1 MSLWA
6 PSTSDANQDK
16 VNCITELLPERA
28 IARAKYLD
36 DFFTRHKKPVGPLH
50 GLPISVKEHIKM
62 KGLGLNIGFVSWWGR
77 KAEEDAHLLEILWEA
92 GCVFYVRTTE
102 PQALMHLETSS
113 NLYGV
118 TTNPFNRNLSAG
130 GSSGGE
136 GALMGLRGSCLGI
149 GSDIGGS
156 IRSPAANCGVYGL
169 RPTSYRLPLGGFMA
183 TMMGSEQIVPVSG
196 PFSTTLEGVKL
207 FMKTVIA
214 AKPWLSA
221 PSLVPFP
228 WRDQYSHLEARNG
241 KKLKVGVLWDDEVVR
256 PHPPVRRALREVV
269 EKLRAIDTIEVVD
282 WKPLRHS
289 EAWDIIARLYFCDGA
304 AEEIQS
310 IEESGEPFRP
320 LSIHILKD
328 NPYVKRLS
336 IEELWYWTLRREAY
350 RNEYAQAWNDTAN
363 TKPTADDFSGG
374 EGSNRPVDVILCPAT
389 PGASSP
395 LDTAKYWCYTSQWN
409 LLDYPALVFPVS
421 KVDPQIDL
429 ADQVF
434 ESMNEQDAYNFKL
447 CMSFLSSSLSFPL
460 IFFVS
465 RFPKAPSP
473 LSFSIGATALRLKN
487 FADRIFFFYIFFSFQ
502 MIRKYIKGHQYPCSL
517 WDADMRMKKSLR
529 LSSTLLRRSNFH
541 LLRLDNK

>member
-1 MSLWA
+1 M
-6 PSTSDANQDK
+6 
-16 VNCITELLPERA
+16 
-28 IARAKYLD
+28 
-36 DFFTRHKKPVGPLH
+36 
-50 GLPISVKEHIKM
+50 
-62 KGLGLNIGFVSWWGR
+62 
-77 KAEEDAHLLEILWEA
+77 
-92 GCVFYVRTTE
+92 
-102 PQALMHLETSS
+102 
-113 NLYGV
+113 
-118 TTNPFNRNLSAG
+118 
-130 GSSGGE
+130 
-136 GALMGLRGSCLGI
+136 
-149 GSDIGGS
+149 
-156 IRSPAANCGVYGL
+156 
-169 RPTSYRLPLGGFMA
+169 
-183 TMMGSEQIVPVSG
+183 
-196 PFSTTLEGVKL
+196 
-207 FMKTVIA
+207 
-214 AKPWLSA
+214 
-221 PSLVPFP
+221 
-228 WRDQYSHLEARNG
+228 
-241 KKLKVGVLWDDEVVR
+241 WDDEVVR

-282 WKPLRHS
+282 WKPLRHA
-289 EAWDIIARLYFCDGA
+289 EAWEIIARLYFCDGA

-374 EGSNRPVDVILCPAT
+374 EGSDRPVDVILCPAT

-395 LDTAKYWCYTSQWN
+395 LDTAKYFCYTSQWN

-465 RFPKAPSP
+465 RFPKTPSP
-473 LSFSIGATALRLKN
+473 LSFSIGATALKLK
-487 FADRIFFFYIFFSFQ
+487 FLADRIFFFYIFFSFQ

>member
-1 MSLWA
+1 MSFWPLLLEML
-6 PSTSDANQDK
+6 NQDK

-36 DFFTRHKKPVGPLH
+36 DFLTLHKKPIGPLH
-50 GLPISVKEHIKM
+50 GLPISVKEHIGM
-62 KGLGLNIGFVSWWGR
+62 KGLGLDTGFVSWWGR

-118 TTNPFNRNLSAG
+118 TTNPFNRKLSAG

-149 GSDIGGS
+149 GTDIGGS

-169 RPTSYRLPLGGFMA
+169 RPTSYRLPLGGLMA
-183 TMMGSEQIVPVSG
+183 PMMGSEHIVPVTG

-221 PSLVPFP
+221 PSLVPIP
-228 WRDQYSHLEARNG
+228 WRDQYSHLDTRNA
-241 KKLKVGVLWDDEVVR
+241 KKLKVGVMWNDEVVR
-256 PHPPVRRALREVV
+256 PHPPVCRALREVV
-269 EKLRAIDTIEVVD
+269 EKLRAIDSIEVVE
-282 WKPLRHS
+282 WKPLRHA

-304 AEEIQS
+304 AEVIQS

-320 LSIHILKD
+320 LTVHILKHT
-328 NPYVKRLS
+328 PSVKRLS

-350 RNEYAQAWNDTAN
+350 RTEYAQAWNETAN

-374 EGSNRPVDVILCPAT
+374 GGSGRPVDVILCPAT

-429 ADQVF
+429 ADQEF
-434 ESMNEQDAYNFKL
+434 ESMNEQDAYNHKL
-447 CMSFLSSSLSFPL
+447 CMSFLSSPSFRP
-460 IFFVS
+460 IFF
-465 RFPKAPSP
+465 RFYISFRPPPP
-473 LSFSIGATALRLKN
+473 LSFSIRATTAFKLFKKN
-487 FADRIFFFYIFFSFQ
+487 
-502 MIRKYIKGHQYPCSL
+502 GG
-517 WDADMRMKKSLR
+517 
-529 LSSTLLRRSNFH
+529 
-541 LLRLDNK
+541 